1 MASLRPTNKMDG
13 MRRLTVELRH
23 VRYVIEAAERGSF
36 RAAARALGI
45 QQSAISRRIRDL
57 EDELGVSL
65 FIRERAGVCLTDAGK
80 RFVARARRA
89 MAHLR
94 IATDD
99 AGCCGRGEVGVVRI
113 GITSSLAGGFLADL
127 LRIHAKRNPGV
138 RADVV
143 EGGRFAHISGIQRLQ
158 LDIAFLSGAPSA
170 EGCDNIDLWS
180 ERVFVVVPTS
190 DKLAA
195 SDEVQWSDLRGRRF
209 VVSEDDPGPEIGDY
223 IVKHLAT
230 LGDIPHIERLAVG
243 RDNLMHLVALGQGL
257 TLTSEAA
264 TAGRSPGIAFVPLR
278 SEILQFSAVWLRRN
292 DNPALRRL
300 LSLARTMGR
309 QWPAA
314 TVAPE
319 VARLQTHRLVS
330 MLHARSVAPCASSQT
345 PDRSP

>member
-1 MASLRPTNKMDG
+1 M
-13 MRRLTVELRH
+13 TVELRH
-23 VRYVIEAAERGSF
+23 VRYVLEAAERGSF
-36 RAAARALGI
+36 RAAARALGV
-45 QQSAISRRIRDL
+45 QQSAVSRRIRDV

-65 FIRERAGVCLTDAGK
+65 FNRDRAGVRLTDAGK

-89 MAHLR
+89 MTHIR

-113 GITSSLAGGFLADL
+113 GIFSSLAGGFLADL
-127 LRIHAKRNPGV
+127 LRIHTKRNPGV
-138 RADVV
+138 RTDVV
-143 EGGRFAHISGIQRLQ
+143 EGGRAAHISGIQRLQ
-158 LDIAFLSGAPSA
+158 LDIAFLTGTPSA
-170 EGCDNIDLWS
+170 EGCESMDLWS
-180 ERVFVVVPTS
+180 ERVFVAVPS
-190 DKLAA
+190 
-195 SDEVQWSDLRGRRF
+195 SDEIATADEVRWDDLRDRRF
-209 VVSEDDPGPEIGDY
+209 VVGEDDPGPEVHDY
-223 IVKHLAT
+223 LVRHLT
-230 LGDIPHIERLAVG
+230 ELGDTPNVERHAVG

-264 TAGRSPGIAFVPLR
+264 TAAHFPGVAFVPLS
-278 SEILQFSAVWLRRN
+278 SEILRYSAIWLRRN

-319 VARLQTHRLVS
+319 IAKLEARRLVS
-330 MLHARSVAPCASSQT
+330 MLHARSVAPCASSQI